1 MNVTKLSELTAAD
14 IAEYL
19 RLSEVTAEDTNSL
32 TTYLTIAKSYIVQ
45 YTGYTLAD
53 LDAFSDV
60 VQVALILCQDMYD
73 NRSLYIEKSNL
84 NYVVES
90 TLDSHRINLL

>member
-1 MNVTKLSELTAAD
+1 MNVTKLSDLTAAD

-19 RLSEVTAEDTNSL
+19 RLSELTTEDTNSL
-32 TTYLTIAKSYIVQ
+32 NTYLTIAKSFIVQ
-45 YTGYTLAD
+45 YTGYTLAA

-73 NRSLYIEKSNL
+73 NRSLYVDKSNL
-84 NYVVES
+84 NFAVES
-90 TLDSHRINLL
+90 ILDSHRVNLL

>member
-1 MNVTKLSELTAAD
+1 MNVTKLSELTATD

-19 RLSEVTAEDTNSL
+19 RLPEVTPDDTNSL

-45 YTGYTLAD
+45 YTGYTLAE
-53 LDAFSDV
+53 LDAFSDI

-73 NRSLYIEKSNL
+73 NRSLYVDKSNL
-84 NYVVES
+84 NFAVES

>member
-19 RLSEVTAEDTNSL
+19 RLSDVTSDDMNSL

-45 YTGYTLAD
+45 YTGYTLAE

>member
-1 MNVTKLSELTAAD
+1 MNVTKLSELTATD

-19 RLSEVTAEDTNSL
+19 RLSEVTQDDTNSL
-32 TTYLTIAKSYIVQ
+32 NTYLTIAKSYIVQ
-45 YTGYTLAD
+45 YTGYTLAE

-73 NRSLYIEKSNL
+73 NRSLYVDKSNL
-84 NYVVES
+84 NFAVES
-90 TLDSHRINLL
+90 TLDSHRVNLL

>member
-1 MNVTKLSELTAAD
+1 MNVTKLSELTATD

-19 RLSEVTAEDTNSL
+19 RLSEVTQDDANSL
-32 TTYLTIAKSYIVQ
+32 NTYLTIAKSYIVQ
-45 YTGYTLAD
+45 YTGYTLAE

-73 NRSLYIEKSNL
+73 NRSLYVDKSNL
-84 NYVVES
+84 NFAVES
-90 TLDSHRINLL
+90 TLDSHRVNLL

>member
-19 RLSEVTAEDTNSL
+19 RLSEVSEDDTNSL
-32 TTYLTIAKSYIVQ
+32 NTYLTIAKSYIVQ
-45 YTGYTLAD
+45 YTGYTLAE

>member
-1 MNVTKLSELTAAD
+1 MNVTKLSELTATD

-19 RLSEVTAEDTNSL
+19 RLSEITQGDTNSL

-45 YTGYTLAD
+45 YTGYTLAE
-53 LDAFSDV
+53 LDAFSDI

>member
-1 MNVTKLSELTAAD
+1 MDVTKLSELTATD

-19 RLSEVTAEDTNSL
+19 RLSEVTQDDANSL
-32 TTYLTIAKSYIVQ
+32 NTYLTIAKSYIVQ
-45 YTGYTLAD
+45 YTGYTLAE

-73 NRSLYIEKSNL
+73 NRSLYVDKSNL
-84 NYVVES
+84 NFAVES
-90 TLDSHRINLL
+90 TLDSHRVNLL

>member
-1 MNVTKLSELTAAD
+1 MNVTKLSDLTAAD

-45 YTGYTLAD
+45 YTGYTLAE
-53 LDAFSDV
+53 LDAFSDI

-73 NRSLYIEKSNL
+73 NRSLYVDKSNL
-84 NYVVES
+84 NFAVES
-90 TLDSHRINLL
+90 TLDSHRVNLL

>member
-1 MNVTKLSELTAAD
+1 MNVTKLSELAATD

-19 RLSEVTAEDTNSL
+19 RLPEVTLDDINSL

-45 YTGYTLAD
+45 YTGYTLAE
-53 LDAFSDV
+53 LDAFSDI

-73 NRSLYIEKSNL
+73 NRSLYVDKSNL
-84 NYVVES
+84 NFAVES

>member
-19 RLSEVTAEDTNSL
+19 RLSEVSEDDTNSL
-32 TTYLTIAKSYIVQ
+32 NTYLTIAKSYIVQ
-45 YTGYTLAD
+45 YTGYTLAA

-73 NRSLYIEKSNL
+73 NRSLYVDKSNL

>member
-1 MNVTKLSELTAAD
+1 MNVTKLSDLTASD
-14 IAEYL
+14 IADYL
-19 RLSEVTAEDTNSL
+19 RLGEVSKDDANTL

-45 YTGYTLAD
+45 YTGYTLAE
-53 LDAFSDV
+53 LDAFSDI

-73 NRSLYIEKSNL
+73 NRTLYVDKSNL
-84 NYVVES
+84 NFAVES

>member
-19 RLSEVTAEDTNSL
+19 RLPEVTPDDENSL

-45 YTGYTLAD
+45 YTGYTLAE
-53 LDAFSDV
+53 LDAFSDI

-73 NRSLYIEKSNL
+73 NRSLYVDKSNL
-84 NYVVES
+84 NFAVES

>member
-1 MNVTKLSELTAAD
+1 MNVTKLSDLTAAD

-19 RLSEVTAEDTNSL
+19 RLSELTTEDTNSL
-32 TTYLTIAKSYIVQ
+32 NTYLTIAKSFIVQ
-45 YTGYTLAD
+45 YTGYTLAA

-73 NRSLYIEKSNL
+73 NRSLYVDKSNL
-84 NYVVES
+84 TFAVES
-90 TLDSHRINLL
+90 ILDSHRVNLL

>member
-14 IAEYL
+14 LAEYL
-19 RLSEVTAEDTNSL
+19 RLPEVTPDDENSL

-45 YTGYTLAD
+45 YTGYTLAE
-53 LDAFSDV
+53 LDAFSDI

-73 NRSLYIEKSNL
+73 NRSLYVDKSNL
-84 NYVVES
+84 NFAVES

>member
-1 MNVTKLSELTAAD
+1 MNVTKFSELTAAD

-19 RLSEVTAEDTNSL
+19 RLPEVTPDDTNSL

-45 YTGYTLAD
+45 YTGYTLAE
-53 LDAFSDV
+53 LDAFSDI

-73 NRSLYIEKSNL
+73 NRSLYVDKSNL
-84 NYVVES
+84 NFAVES

>member
-1 MNVTKLSELTAAD
+1 MNVTKLSELTAAG

-19 RLSEVTAEDTNSL
+19 RLSEVSEDDTNSL
-32 TTYLTIAKSYIVQ
+32 NTYLTIAKSYIVQ

-73 NRSLYIEKSNL
+73 NRSLYVDKSNL

>member
-1 MNVTKLSELTAAD
+1 MNVTKLSELTATD

-19 RLSEVTAEDTNSL
+19 RLSEVTQDDANSL
-32 TTYLTIAKSYIVQ
+32 NTYLTIAKSYIVQ

-73 NRSLYIEKSNL
+73 NRSLYVDKSNL
-84 NYVVES
+84 NFAVES
-90 TLDSHRINLL
+90 TLDSHRVNLL

>member
-45 YTGYTLAD
+45 YTGYTLAE

>member
-19 RLSEVTAEDTNSL
+19 RLSEVSEDDTNSL
-32 TTYLTIAKSYIVQ
+32 NTYLTIAKSYIVQ

-73 NRSLYIEKSNL
+73 NRSLYVDKSNL

>member
-1 MNVTKLSELTAAD
+1 MNVTKLSDLTASN

-19 RLSEVTAEDTNSL
+19 RLSEVSQDDTNTL

-45 YTGYTLAD
+45 YTGYTLAE
-53 LDAFSDV
+53 LDAFSDI

-73 NRSLYIEKSNL
+73 NRSLYVDKSNL
-84 NYVVES
+84 NFAVES
-90 TLDSHRINLL
+90 TLDSHRVNLL